1 MASDPPRIRA
11 RITADPVD
19 PPALLGE
26 VGGEVDGAVILFV
39 GVVRNHADG
48 RPVRGMRYEAY
59 RAMAEEVLAE
69 IVAEAAARLGAR
81 EVAAVHRVGELAVGE
96 VSVAIAAASPHRAE
110 AFDAAR
116 YVIEE
121 IKKRLPVW
129 KREHYVD
136 GEDAWVEGTT
146 PPTASGEEA
155 AGEESGGGPGAR
167 VRSIPS
173 APPSRVEPAPAS
185 SAGEG
190 S

>member
-1 MASDPPRIRA
+1 VVDGPPRIQA
-11 RITADPVD
+11 RITADPID
-19 PPALLGE
+19 PAALLGE
-26 VGGEVDGAVILFV
+26 VGGEEDGAVILFV

-48 RPVRGMRYEAY
+48 RSVRGMRYETY
-59 RAMAEEVLAE
+59 RAMAEEVLGE
-69 IVAEAAARLGAR
+69 IVAEAADRLGAR
-81 EVAAVHRVGELAVGE
+81 EVGAVHRVGELTVGE
-96 VSVAIAAASPHRAE
+96 VSVAIAASSPHRAE

-146 PPTASGEEA
+146 PPAPTGEG
-155 AGEESGGGPGAR
+155 AGGTGPGGVAGGR
-167 VRSIPS
+167 ERSTPS
-173 APPSRVEPAPAS
+173 VSSSRVEPSPAT
-185 SAGEG
+185 AREG